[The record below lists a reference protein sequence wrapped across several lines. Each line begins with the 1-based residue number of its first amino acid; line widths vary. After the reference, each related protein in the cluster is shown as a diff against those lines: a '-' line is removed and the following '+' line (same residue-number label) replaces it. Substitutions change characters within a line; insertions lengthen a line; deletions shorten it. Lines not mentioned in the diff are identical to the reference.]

1 MRTGFV
7 GLGHL
12 GRAIAGRLISQGVQL
27 VVWNRTREKANGLG
41 AEVADSP
48 ASLVAKVPVVFLN
61 LTDGAAVRSVIR
73 GKGGLVEGGCSDKV
87 VIDTTTN
94 HFEEVNEFHDAL
106 REAGGAYLESSVAG
120 STIPTSQGT

>member
-87 VIDTTTN
+87 VIDTTTK
-94 HFEEVNEFHDAL
+94 HFDEGNEFDYG
-106 REAGGAYLESSVAG
+106 RRYGAGAELESS
-120 STIPTSQGT
+120 

>member
-27 VVWNRTREKANGLG
+27 VVWNRTREKANGL
-41 AEVADSP
+41 